1 MPKKRT
7 LPTKY
12 IPESMRTLLLFG
24 CYDDRDVNESF
35 DAFMISI
42 HKDLIVKEWEKFREQ
57 LYPEWKHSLI
67 LPYGECL
74 LQGIKP
80 DRLKLRELY
89 DTEVKA

>member
-42 HKDLIVKEWEKFREQ
+42 HKDLICKEWQKFKEQ
-57 LYPEWKHSLI
+57 LMSEWKHSCTPYAEALLRNE
-67 LPYGECL
+67 LPQKEVL
-74 LQGIKP
+74 S
-80 DRLKLRELY
+80 ELY
-89 DTEVKA
+89 QKEIKA